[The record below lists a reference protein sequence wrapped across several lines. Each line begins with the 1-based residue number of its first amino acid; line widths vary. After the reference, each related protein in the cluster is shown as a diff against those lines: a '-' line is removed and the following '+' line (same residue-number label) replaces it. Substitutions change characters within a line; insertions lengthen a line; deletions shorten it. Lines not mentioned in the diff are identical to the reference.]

1 MITTNIVFDHRAR
14 TKTGDE
20 GPLEVRVIVDRKPYY
35 INTGIK
41 VRRSEWK
48 MGIIVNRPDSDTLQ
62 QRLNLIYKRI
72 EDELNADISEGRAI
86 DVREIRRRAWT
97 LDDDKSTGLLD
108 WIDEQIPLLG
118 LKDGTRKHYVTLM
131 TRLREYDGI
140 RRWSDLTAENICKW
154 DAWLHTL
161 KKPQTEAER
170 LAKKEKE
177 SIGNG
182 AVFNYH
188 KCLKAM
194 LNRAVLFDRIAQNPY
209 DRLRGQFKRGDRERV
224 DFLTDEE
231 MEAFC
236 SLHPVFGS
244 KMGMARDMFVV
255 QLYTG
260 LSYTDMQQFDI
271 NDYKMIDGVWKN
283 TGERIKTGVAYV
295 SQLLPPVVEVL
306 EKYNWQIPQM
316 DNADYNR
323 CLKLLGE
330 ACGIERPLHS
340 HMARHTF
347 ATFMLRHG
355 VSIEHVS
362 KMLGHTNITQTQ
374 RYAKL
379 VAHDI
384 HDDFKK
390 IADLIKDKDG

>member
-1 MITTNIVFDHRAR
+1 M
-14 TKTGDE
+14 
-20 GPLEVRVIVDRKPYY
+20 IVDRKPYY

-41 VRRSEWK
+41 VRKSEWK

-72 EDELNADISEGRAI
+72 EDELNADISVGKSI

-97 LDDDKSTGLLD
+97 FDEDTSSSLLD
-108 WIDEQIPLLG
+108 WIDEQIPLLNVREVT
-118 LKDGTRKHYVTLM
+118 KKHYVTLM
-131 TRLREYDGI
+131 ARLREYDGI

-154 DAWLHTL
+154 DAWLHELTR
-161 KKPQTEAER
+161 PQSEAER

-177 SIGNG
+177 SIGDG
-182 AVFNYH
+182 SVWNYH
-188 KCLKAM
+188 KCFKAM
-194 LNRAVLFDRIAQNPY
+194 LNRAVLFDRITQNPY

-271 NDYKMIDGVWKN
+271 NDYKMIDDVWKN

-355 VSIEHVS
+355 VAIEHVS

-374 RYAKL
+374 RYAKVL
-379 VAHDI
+379 AKDV
-384 HDDFKK
+384 HDDFDK
-390 IADLIKDKDG
+390 IAKKLKSKK